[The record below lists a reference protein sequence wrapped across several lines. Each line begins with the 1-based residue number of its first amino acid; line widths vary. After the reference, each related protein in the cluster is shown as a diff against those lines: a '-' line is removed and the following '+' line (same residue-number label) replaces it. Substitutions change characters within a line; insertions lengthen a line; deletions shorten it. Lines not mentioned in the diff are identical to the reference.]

1 MLRVAAVVAVCGPI
15 VIGLALLLVIAR
27 NSENLQQAWLL
38 VLTLPTIG
46 TGIIAFQ
53 VDRVGVGYFVLIL
66 PLLFAFS
73 GFIAVFSMFGYGF
86 LILMLPFL
94 ALFACV
100 AVGLRINWD
109 VV

>member
-1 MLRVAAVVAVCGPI
+1 MLRVAAALAVCGPI
-15 VIGLALLLVIAR
+15 VIGLALLIIAR
-27 NSENLQQAWLL
+27 DPVSSRQAWLL

-46 TGIIAFQ
+46 IGIIAFQ

-73 GFIAVFSMFGYGF
+73 GLTAVVFMFGFGF
-86 LILMLPFL
+86 LPFMLPLL

-100 AVGLRINWD
+100 VVGLRINRD